1 MQGKG
6 LSATGLS
13 TDWADLIRH
22 KRAYTDRVP
31 EGAEKRLA
39 DNGIATFHGHA
50 QFVSPNQLDIDGT
63 EHRAKRFLI
72 AAGAR
77 PRSLGFPGREYVTD
91 STDFLNLDALPQRI
105 VFVGGGFIS
114 FEFAHIAARA
124 GAECVI
130 VQHGDRP
137 LREFDPDLVEL
148 LVRRTQQAGIRV
160 HQASTVTAVTR
171 APAEL
176 EVAVE
181 RGGVTST
188 IRADLVVHGAGR
200 VPNLDGL
207 NLEAGNIASSMRGV
221 SVFEHLQS
229 ISNPDV
235 YAAGDVAD
243 TVGKPLT
250 PVAVIEGKV
259 AASNLLKN
267 AKTVPD
273 YAGVPT
279 TVFTVPELTRVG
291 MLESDAHENG
301 YNVTVRYNDT
311 SRWYSNFRVGES
323 TAATKLLIDK
333 DTDQI
338 LGAHLLGPGYAELVN
353 LFGLAIKLGLTT
365 RQLTSFSANYP
376 SIGSDLHYML

>member
-1 MQGKG
+1 M
-6 LSATGLS
+6 
-13 TDWADLIRH
+13 
-22 KRAYTDRVP
+22 
-31 EGAEKRLA
+31 
-39 DNGIATFHGHA
+39 
-50 QFVSPNQLDIDGT
+50 
-63 EHRAKRFLI
+63 
-72 AAGAR
+72 
-77 PRSLGFPGREYVTD
+77 
-91 STDFLNLDALPQRI
+91 
-105 VFVGGGFIS
+105 
-114 FEFAHIAARA
+114 
-124 GAECVI
+124 
-130 VQHGDRP
+130 
-137 LREFDPDLVEL
+137 
-148 LVRRTQQAGIRV
+148 